1 MWIEETSGRR
11 INHMR
16 TDQALDTNP
25 EMIGVSCPFCLQ
37 MFKEGIETAGRKDD
51 VREVDIIE
59 LVAESMEE

>member
-1 MWIEETSGRR
+1 
-11 INHMR
+11 
-16 TDQALDTNP
+16 
-25 EMIGVSCPFCLQ
+25 MIGVSCPFCLQ